1 MNSLDIHYIIDYA
14 INESL
19 EFTCE
24 DPVNEGKIMNG
35 IKKLW
40 KWITR
45 KNKKNNEKN
54 SYSNSSVNYNN
65 DTEDDV
71 KNDKEKTT
79 FEIKEYSFSKLK
91 QAQLKQEI
99 KKTKKVIDKND
110 QDIKVLAAVD
120 KQKEQ
125 VAGIL
130 TFVRGD
136 KSPIAKKVEQFKNY
150 AHIYSLE
157 ISKDYQE
164 KGIGRMLIKA
174 AKEKMESES
183 TSQSKGF
190 TIDATESDSK
200 KIYKNIG
207 FIEPYA
213 NKEKKINI
221 MYAKY
226 EDIDTDH

>member
-1 MNSLDIHYIIDYA
+1 MNSLDANYIIDYA

-24 DPVNEGKIMNG
+24 DPINEGKIMNG

-45 KNKKNNEKN
+45 KNKKNKEKN
-54 SYSNSSVNYNN
+54 LSSNSLNNYNSYA
-65 DTEDDV
+65 EDDV

-79 FEIKEYSFSKLK
+79 FEVKEYSFSKLK
-91 QAQLKQEI
+91 QVQLKQEMR
-99 KKTKKVIDKND
+99 KTKKVIDKND
-110 QDIKVLAAVD
+110 QDIIVLAAID

-130 TFVRGD
+130 TYVRGD

-164 KGIGRMLIKA
+164 KGIGRMLIKT

-207 FIEPYA
+207 FAEPYT
-213 NKEKKINI
+213 NEEKKINI

>member
-1 MNSLDIHYIIDYA
+1 MNSLDANYIIDYA

-24 DPVNEGKIMNG
+24 DPINERKIMNG

-45 KNKKNNEKN
+45 KNKKNKEKN
-54 SYSNSSVNYNN
+54 SYSNSLNDYNVDIEH
-65 DTEDDV
+65 DT

-79 FEIKEYSFSKLK
+79 FEVKEYSFSKLK
-91 QAQLKQEI
+91 QAQLKQEMR
-99 KKTKKVIDKND
+99 KTKKVIDKND

-130 TFVRGD
+130 TYVRSD
-136 KSPIAKKVEQFKNY
+136 KSPIAKEVEQFKNY

-164 KGIGRMLIKA
+164 KGIGRMLIKV

-190 TIDATESDSK
+190 TIDAIESDSK

-207 FIEPYA
+207 FTEPYT
-213 NKEKKINI
+213 NEDKKINI
-221 MYAKY
+221 MCAKY